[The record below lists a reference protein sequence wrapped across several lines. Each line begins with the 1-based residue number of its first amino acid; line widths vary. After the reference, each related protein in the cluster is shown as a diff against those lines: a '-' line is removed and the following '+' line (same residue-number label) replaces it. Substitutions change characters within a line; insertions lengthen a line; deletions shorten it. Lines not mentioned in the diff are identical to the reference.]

1 MPIIIRNPLKKRD
14 DKSTEADE
22 VWVEPDSGITGKILG
37 YFGRTTDRS
46 QIRSAVLK
54 RYFTGIKK
62 TKSDS
67 GTEIETYSKEHGK
80 EQMDAGMIETVS
92 IGFGHNVSN
101 AMSTMFTEPGQSFTL
116 VSEAGADVAKASE
129 FLTDFR
135 ETSQYLDGL
144 VQANREG
151 VQMGSSALWLQF
163 VENRMKYR
171 TVDPGKIKVCFHPAL
186 LSGGTGDKNLRPVNY
201 QEIEDATCVIV
212 ETGTVDANTK
222 SYVAYFARSFENPYG
237 RYVTYTSGGDGKDV
251 PAPGTDGTYD
261 WKIPNT
267 NIIANPLSWY
277 AAQNLERNIP
287 EYPLVIFYGGH
298 VRRDR
303 LFPLSLSLL
312 EEALE
317 ADVAASHIRSTSQD
331 HARGTL
337 AVERVHEAM
346 THPLP
351 RNLRGDVALMPG
363 QKITAPSGDAS
374 AGDIAWKLLKESN
387 IAAAQGFGV
396 PDFYVSS
403 EDHTLEASSGVA
415 LKVRATPLEKFRNEQ
430 VTINRPS
437 VDKVFEIEK
446 AFLDLYLDT
455 PEVTQLVACTQQWDP
470 GPLDYPEDEG
480 LIVENVIKLVD
491 QGIYDTIEAIQT
503 IYQLPSEADAIDK
516 YEALKKRGEQYPPLN
531 KGALEQ
537 ETETPAPGMPQEE
550 DIPEDGP
557 PSPTPDQ

>member
-1 MPIIIRNPLKKRD
+1 MAIIIRNPQQTGD

-22 VWVEPDSGITGKILG
+22 VWVQPDGSITGRILG
-37 YFGRTTDRS
+37 YFGRTSDRS

-62 TKSDS
+62 TKSDT
-67 GTEIETYSKEHGK
+67 GTEIETYSKEMGA

-101 AMSTMFTEPGQSFTL
+101 AMATMFTEPGQSFTL

-129 FLTDFR
+129 FFTDFR

-151 VQMGSSALWLQF
+151 VQLGSSALWLEF
-163 VENRMKYR
+163 AENRMKYR
-171 TVDPGKIKVCFHPAL
+171 TVDPGKVKVCFHPAL
-186 LSGGTGDKNLRPVNY
+186 LSGGVEKKNLRPVNY
-201 QEIEDATCVIV
+201 QEIEDSTCVIV

-261 WKIPNT
+261 WVSPDGK
-267 NIIANPLSWY
+267 IANPLSWY
-277 AAQNLERNIP
+277 ASQNLERNIP

-337 AVERVHEAM
+337 AVEREQSAM
-346 THPLP
+346 TLPLP

-363 QKITAPSGDAS
+363 QKITAPSGDAG
-374 AGDIAWKLLKESN
+374 AGDVAWRLLKESN

-430 VTINRPS
+430 VTINRPG
-437 VDKVFEIEK
+437 VDKVFEVEK

-455 PEVTQLVACTQQWDP
+455 PEVTQLVECTQQWDP
-470 GPLDYPEDEG
+470 GPLDYPEDES

-503 IYQLPSEADAIDK
+503 VYQLPSEADAIDK

-537 ETETPAPGMPQEE
+537 ETETIAPGMPQDE
-550 DIPEDGP
+550 DIPEDKGEIE
-557 PSPTPDQ
+557 

>member
-1 MPIIIRNPLKKRD
+1 MAIIIRNPQQTGD

-22 VWVEPDSGITGKILG
+22 VWVQPDGSITGRILG
-37 YFGRTTDRS
+37 YFGRTSDRS
-46 QIRSAVLK
+46 QIRSKVLR

-62 TKSDS
+62 TKSDA
-67 GTEIETYSKEHGK
+67 GTEIETYTKELGQK
-80 EQMDAGMIETVS
+80 KMDEDMIETVS

-101 AMSTMFTEPGQSFTL
+101 AMSTMFTEPGQSFTI

-163 VENRMKYR
+163 TENRIKYR
-171 TVDPGKIKVCFHPAL
+171 TVDPGKVKVCFHPAL
-186 LSGGTGDKNLRPVNY
+186 YSGGLGDENLRPVNY

-212 ETGTVDANTK
+212 ETGTADSDTK

-261 WKIPNT
+261 WKIPGTNT
-267 NIIANPLSWY
+267 IANPLSWY
-277 AAQNLERNIP
+277 ASQNIERNIP
-287 EYPLVIFYGGH
+287 EYPLAIFYGGH

-331 HARGTL
+331 YARGTL
-337 AVERVHEAM
+337 ALEREQSAM
-346 THPLP
+346 TLPLP

-363 QKITAPSGDAS
+363 QKITAPSGDAG
-374 AGDIAWKLLKESN
+374 AGDVAWRLLKESN

-437 VDKVFEIEK
+437 VDKVFEVEK
-446 AFLDLYLDT
+446 AFLDLYIDT
-455 PEVTQLVACTQQWDP
+455 PEVTQLVSCTQQWDP

-491 QGIYDTIEAIQT
+491 RGFYDTIEAIQT

-531 KGALEQ
+531 KSALEG
-537 ETETPAPGMPQEE
+537 EEETPAPGMPQDEE
-550 DIPEDGP
+550 IPEEEGEIE
-557 PSPTPDQ
+557 